1 MANVNSPN
9 GFTPAYH
16 MSGGTIRPSE
26 FAIAS
31 ATNASI
37 FSGDVVNLS
46 SGLVIQG
53 TATGAPLGVFA
64 GVEYQ
69 ATDGSV
75 VFSKVWTAD
84 VVTLGAA
91 NAKAYVYSDPDIVY
105 EAQSTGTPT
114 QASIGTTN
122 TISTTAG
129 DSNTGRSKEGVTT
142 TTSSGIA
149 TVVGFVDRPDNSI
162 GQYAR
167 LYVIFPA
174 SVFGNN

>member
-16 MSGGTIRPSE
+16 MTGGTRRPSE

-53 TATGAPLGVFA
+53 TATGTRLGVFA

-84 VVTLGAA
+84 TVTLGSA

-149 TVVGFVDRPDNSI
+149 TVVVFVDRPDNSI

-167 LYVIFPA
+167 VYVIFPT

>member
-1 MANVNSPN
+1 
-9 GFTPAYH
+9 
-16 MSGGTIRPSE
+16 MSGGTIRASE

-31 ATNASI
+31 ATDASI
-37 FSGDVVNLS
+37 FTGDVVNLS

-75 VFSKVWTAD
+75 VFSNMWTAD
-84 VVTLGAA
+84 TATLGSA

-105 EAQSTGTPT
+105 EAQASATPT
-114 QASIGTTN
+114 QATIGTTN
-122 TISTTAG
+122 TITTTAG
-129 DSNTGRSKEGVTT
+129 DSSTGRSKEGVTAT
-142 TTSSGIA
+142 TTSGIA
-149 TVVGFVDRPDNSI
+149 TVVGFVERPDNSI

-167 LYVIFPA
+167 MYVIFPA

>member
-1 MANVNSPN
+1 MANTNSPN

-16 MSGGTIRPSE
+16 MSGGTIRASE

-31 ATNASI
+31 ATDASI
-37 FSGDVVNLS
+37 FTGDVVNLS

-75 VFSKVWTAD
+75 VFSNMWTAD
-84 VVTLGAA
+84 TATLGSA

-105 EAQSTGTPT
+105 EAQASATPT
-114 QASIGTTN
+114 QATIGTTN
-122 TISTTAG
+122 TITTTAG
-129 DSNTGRSKEGVTT
+129 DSSTGRSKEGVTAT
-142 TTSSGIA
+142 TTSGIA

-167 LYVIFPA
+167 MYVIFPA